1 MNFDL
6 LTSTI
11 LETHTSLQQNAVKA
25 VNINLTIRNWLI
37 GLYIVEFE
45 QRGED
50 RAKYGEK
57 LISSLS
63 NKLNNKSLSEGN
75 LKVFRQFY
83 LVYPQIGQSAIAQL
97 QNLGFTTPSI
107 RQSLIGELQ
116 NTDNQIFISNS
127 LSEISKENLPQVPPE
142 KLINKLSYTHLVQL
156 LPISEPFKRT
166 FYEIQAIKGTWSVS
180 ELKRQ
185 IASLYFERSGMSLN
199 PEKLSEITNEK
210 AEITNHN
217 ELIKSPFVF
226 EFLGLKSHEAILEND
241 LEAALIEHL
250 QEFMLELGHGFC
262 FESRQRRI
270 LIDEEYYFVDLV
282 FYHRILKCHVL
293 LELKTDIFKSE
304 YASQLNTYVAYFNAE
319 VKREDD
325 NPTIGILLCTQ
336 KGKKLVD
343 YALAGMDK
351 NLFVSKYLVELPTE
365 EQFISF
371 ITNDLTN
378 T

>member
-6 LTSTI
+6 LTNTI
-11 LETHTSLQQNAVKA
+11 LETHTSLQQSAVKA
-25 VNINLTIRNWLI
+25 INIHLTIRNWLI
-37 GLYIVEFE
+37 GFYIFEFE
-45 QRGED
+45 QKGED
-50 RAKYGEK
+50 RAKYGEGLIDALEKK
-57 LISSLS
+57 LKHIKGIDRRSLFRFRMFYLLYPHIADFLKSSSLF
-63 NKLNNKSLSEGN
+63 KTLPLS
-75 LKVFRQFY
+75 
-83 LVYPQIGQSAIAQL
+83 
-97 QNLGFTTPSI
+97 
-107 RQSLIGELQ
+107 
-116 NTDNQIFISNS
+116 ISN
-127 LSEISKENLPQVPPE
+127 LSIVGSATPLLKETPIVPAE
-142 KLINKLSYTHLVQL
+142 KILIKLSYSHIEQL
-156 LPISEPFKRT
+156 LSIESPLKRT
-166 FYEIQAIKGTWSVS
+166 FYEVQAIKGTWSVS

-210 AEITNHN
+210 AEINNHN

-226 EFLGLKSHEAILEND
+226 EFLGLKSQETVLEND

-262 FESRQRRI
+262 YEARQRRI

-293 LELKTDIFKSE
+293 VELKTDIFKSE

-365 EQFISF
+365 AQFLSF
-371 ITNDLTN
+371 INNDLKN
-378 T
+378 I

>member
-6 LTSTI
+6 LTNTI

-37 GLYIVEFE
+37 GFYIVEFE

-142 KLINKLSYTHLVQL
+142 KLITKLSYTHLVQL
-156 LPISEPFKRT
+156 LPISEPLKRT

-199 PEKLSEITNEK
+199 PKKLSEIINEK

>member
-6 LTSTI
+6 LTNTI
-11 LETHTSLQQNAVKA
+11 LETHTSLQQSAVKA
-25 VNINLTIRNWLI
+25 VNMHLTIRNWLI
-37 GLYIVEFE
+37 GFYIVEYE
-45 QRGED
+45 QYGED
-50 RAKYGEK
+50 RAKYGEGLIDALSQK
-57 LISSLS
+57 LKHIKGIDRRSL
-63 NKLNNKSLSEGN
+63 
-75 LKVFRQFY
+75 FRFRTFY
-83 LVYPQIGQSAIAQL
+83 IYYPQVAHFLKS
-97 QNLGFTTPSI
+97 TTLFNTLTTSI
-107 RQSLIGELQ
+107 LSLPIVGLP
-116 NTDNQIFISNS
+116 TP
-127 LSEISKENLPQVPPE
+127 LLENMPVVPAE
-142 KLINKLSYTHLVQL
+142 KLLSKLSYTHIEQL
-156 LPISEPFKRT
+156 LSIENPLQRT
-166 FYEIQAIKGTWSVS
+166 FYEVQAIKGTWSVS

-199 PEKLSEITNEK
+199 PEKLREITNEK
-210 AEITNHN
+210 AELNNQN

-241 LEAALIEHL
+241 LESALVEHL
-250 QEFMLELGHGFC
+250 QEFILELGHGFC
-262 FESRQRRI
+262 LEARQKRI
-270 LIDEEYYFVDLV
+270 LIDEEYYFIDLV

-293 LELKTDIFKSE
+293 LELKADVFKAE

-365 EQFISF
+365 EQFTAF
-371 ITNDLTN
+371 INSDLS
-378 T
+378 